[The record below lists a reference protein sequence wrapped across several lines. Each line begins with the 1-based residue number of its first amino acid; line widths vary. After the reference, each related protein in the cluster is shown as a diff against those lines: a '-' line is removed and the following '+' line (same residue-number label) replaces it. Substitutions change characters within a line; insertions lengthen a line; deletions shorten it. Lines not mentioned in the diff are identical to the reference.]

1 MTKGTRER
9 GIDRAID
16 MLDCLHRHRRPMVV
30 NELATAMGAP
40 RSTIYQMTR
49 LLLDRAVLDSYSGG
63 RIFLGRKLFLYGSA
77 VPEQYSL
84 IELSKP
90 FIDELADELGER
102 VELNGLVD
110 WKQSIL
116 CVAPGKR
123 TYFFPLNSGASYPLP
138 LTSSGRFLIDG
149 FDEETLRRNIPD
161 EDYFRHDER
170 VMTLDRFLK
179 DSQEA
184 KALGYSVAS
193 NLLDTHVSSIS
204 MPIIDK
210 NGVVLATLGVA
221 FPTGE
226 LKASKD
232 RFVEALKKTIAR
244 VRQQLLIAQ

>member
-1 MTKGTRER
+1 MAKVTRER

-16 MLDCLHRHRRPMVV
+16 ILDCLHHHRRPMVV

-40 RSTIYQMTR
+40 RSTIYQMTK

-123 TYFFPLNSGASYPLP
+123 AYFFPLNSGASYPLP

-149 FDEETLRRNIPD
+149 FDEETLRTSIPE
-161 EDYFRHDER
+161 EDYFRHGTQ
-170 VMTLDRFLK
+170 VMTLGRLMR
-179 DSQEA
+179 DSQDA
-184 KALGYSVAS
+184 KARGYSVVS
-193 NLLDTHVSSIS
+193 DLLDTHMSSIS

-210 NGVVLATLGVA
+210 SGVVLSTIGVA

-226 LKASKD
+226 MEVSKD
-232 RFVEALKKTIAR
+232 RFVEALKETVTK
-244 VRQQLLIAQ
+244 VREKFLMAG